1 MNTDTYQNALESTKD
16 SIEDVNNAIGFSL
29 GSLTLEKLI
38 TSAITLVICVLVIWL
53 VMRVARRISA
63 HSRLSESLSRFI
75 LKVLK
80 IALEFMAILIVADSL
95 GFNVTAL
102 LAVYLLAAAFQWLL
116 SYCTNVVCYRT
127 VRDLR
132 DAAFTKIHQVPLKA
146 IDRTP
151 HGDIV
156 ARVTADAEAV
166 GDGLLQGVSQL
177 MTGVATIVG
186 TIAFMLSI
194 SVPVALVVI
203 LLTPLSVLAAGI
215 INSIGVVLFLSPVH
229 LYDSGISGT
238 SMLLG
243 QLTPEWLPLSFFLIV
258 LNVPLFAYGAKK
270 QGAAFTVYSIFA
282 VVVYSASSYVITYVL
297 PIDVSS
303 SSPIAGNDLLL
314 CAVFG
319 GLISGV
325 GSGLTI
331 RFGGAIDGIEVM
343 AVLFAKRLGLTVGS
357 FVMVYNVI
365 LYLVCG
371 IVLQSF
377 ILPLYSIL
385 TYCAAIKTVDFIVEG
400 FDKAKSAMIITTK
413 EEEISKELSDAFGH
427 GITLIDSE
435 GYYKGR
441 QQTIIYFVVNRFQI
455 AKMKSI
461 IHRIDP
467 NAFVTISDVSD
478 IMGSSINRR
487 Q

>member
-1 MNTDTYQNALESTKD
+1 MSV
-16 SIEDVNNAIGFSL
+16 SSL
-29 GSLTLEKLI
+29 K
-38 TSAITLVICVLVIWL
+38 
-53 VMRVARRISA
+53 
-63 HSRLSESLSRFI
+63 SELR
-75 LKVLK
+75 
-80 IALEFMAILIVADSL
+80 
-95 GFNVTAL
+95 
-102 LAVYLLAAAFQWLL
+102 LL
-116 SYCTNVVCYRT
+116 SF
-127 VRDLR
+127 L
-132 DAAFTKIHQVPLKA
+132 
-146 IDRTP
+146 
-151 HGDIV
+151 
-156 ARVTADAEAV
+156 
-166 GDGLLQGVSQL
+166 
-177 MTGVATIVG
+177 
-186 TIAFMLSI
+186 
-194 SVPVALVVI
+194 I
-203 LLTPLSVLAAGI
+203 LLAAGI

-270 QGAAFTVYSIFA
+270 QGASFTIYSIFA
-282 VVVYSASSYVITYVL
+282 VAVYSASSYVITYVL
-297 PIDVSS
+297 PIDVST